1 MDGSVM
7 SQLCGWVGAGA
18 LLLAYVLVSSGR
30 IGGKSAGFNG
40 INIIGGALLSY
51 GSWVRA
57 AWPSVTLN
65 LIWIVIGVKAIGS
78 SRTRTTPDRPQDIHS
93 SSVDRSTDR
102 LA

>member
-1 MDGSVM
+1 MHALKAECRSTLI

-30 IGGKSAGFNG
+30 LGGKSAAFNW

-65 LIWIVIGVKAIGS
+65 LIWIVIGLRAIFTT
-78 SRTRTTPDRPQDIHS
+78 SRARH
-93 SSVDRSTDR
+93 R
-102 LA
+102 LPVMPSR